1 MTLFN
6 IYSKAECFVRKALP
20 GMRSRFFSGRG
31 WGFAF
36 CSILYVTNVVAQP
49 FSYIYIQG
57 DKTTPFY
64 VKTEGKMQPRYG
76 KNHCIISSLTAGKT
90 NIEILFQQNAFPA
103 EQFTIDVPENGYKGY
118 MLDKK
123 ENGFALY
130 DLKTKTYLKP
140 NTPATG
146 R

>member
-1 MTLFN
+1 
-6 IYSKAECFVRKALP
+6 
-20 GMRSRFFSGRG
+20 
-31 WGFAF
+31 
-36 CSILYVTNVVAQP
+36 
-49 FSYIYIQG
+49 
-57 DKTTPFY
+57 
-64 VKTEGKMQPRYG
+64 MQPRYG